1 MKAGVVTIVII
12 SKIKPGELKLKTT
25 TTNQLLL
32 PL

>member
-1 MKAGVVTIVII
+1 MKADVVTIII

-25 TTNQLLL
+25 TMTNQLLI